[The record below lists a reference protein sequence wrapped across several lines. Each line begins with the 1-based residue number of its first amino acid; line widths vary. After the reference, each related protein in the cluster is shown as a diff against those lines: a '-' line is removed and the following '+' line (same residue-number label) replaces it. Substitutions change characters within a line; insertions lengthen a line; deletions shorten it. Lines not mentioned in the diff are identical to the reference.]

1 MSTFMRRSG
10 LRVVCATGIAAAM
23 VAALV
28 GCSTSEAT
36 TSTGSKTLTVA
47 TDNPVPLQAVV
58 DAFEKSN
65 PGVTVK
71 VQDGG
76 NAYQDFIRTGLA
88 AGTAADV
95 IRTFPGSGNTA
106 AVGPLNKAS
115 ALANLSSA
123 SWVSEL
129 SPTQKSLFSA
139 KGKLLSVP
147 IGALGLG
154 PVYDDQTLQS
164 LGLSVPTTFNEVLQ
178 LCTKAKAA
186 GKVAYSLFQKGGSV
200 LPSYA
205 MVAPLV
211 YGPNPSFT
219 TQQIAGQQTF
229 AGSGWVEAFQIQLQ
243 MKQAGC
249 FNDGPNG
256 TDYNATAAQIA
267 QGTAVAT
274 FAFSDTSSFE
284 QSSPKGTTF
293 TIAPFPVTDNAKDR
307 YLAVADSSGFGINAK
322 AKNPT
327 LAAKFVAFLASTEAQ
342 NAYAKASK
350 GAPAIPNSSFVP
362 ANKNQKTIVDYQK
375 SKHIATWPDQA
386 WPGTATGQAL
396 DDVSQ
401 TLFGGTDTP
410 QSAAKKMDDA
420 FANDLASS
428 KN

>member
-1 MSTFMRRSG
+1 MSRFMQRNG
-10 LRVVCATGIAAAM
+10 LRMVCATGIAAVM
-23 VAALV
+23 VAALA
-28 GCSTSEAT
+28 GCSTSDSPP
-36 TSTGSKTLTVA
+36 STGSKALTVA
-47 TDNPVPLQAVV
+47 TDNPAPLKAVV
-58 DAFEKSN
+58 DAFTKAN

-71 VQDGG
+71 IQDGG
-76 NAYQDFIRTGLA
+76 STYQDFIRTGLA

-106 AVGPLNKAS
+106 AVGPLNKAG
-115 ALANLSSA
+115 ALVDLSSS
-123 SWVSEL
+123 SWTDKL

-139 KGKLLSVP
+139 KGKVLSVP
-147 IGALGLG
+147 IGALALG
-154 PVYDDQTLQS
+154 PVYDDQTLES
-164 LGLSVPTTFNEVLQ
+164 LGLSVPTTFAEVLT
-178 LCTKAKAA
+178 LCNSAKAA

-211 YGPNPSFT
+211 YGPNPAFT
-219 TQQIAGQQTF
+219 TQQIAGKKSF
-229 AGSGWVEAFQIQLQ
+229 AQSGWVKAFDIQLQ
-243 MKQAGC
+243 MNKAGC

-267 QGTAVAT
+267 QGKAVAT
-274 FAFSDTSSFE
+274 FAFSDTTSFE

-293 TIAPFPVTDNAKDR
+293 TIAPFPVGADAKDR
-307 YLAVADSSGFGINAK
+307 YLSVADSSGFGINAK

-327 LAAKFVAFLASTEAQ
+327 LAGKFVAFLASAEAQ
-342 NAYAKASK
+342 NAYGTASK

-362 ANKNQKTIVDYQK
+362 ANKNQKTIVEYQK
-375 SKHIATWPDQA
+375 SKHIATWPDQG

-420 FANDLASS
+420 FAKDLASG